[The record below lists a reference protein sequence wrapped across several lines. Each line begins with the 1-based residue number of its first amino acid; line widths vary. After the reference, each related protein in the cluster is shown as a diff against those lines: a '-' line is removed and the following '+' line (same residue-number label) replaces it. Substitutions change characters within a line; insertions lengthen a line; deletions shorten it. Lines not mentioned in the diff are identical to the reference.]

1 MDLQPPVV
9 QKDWQTKIFEF
20 FAVRNKL
27 IVTLFWF
34 VYIPTLVILLAG
46 AYQIV
51 TLGPH
56 IVLASDIGKKF
67 GQLALSLLGVV
78 VLPGILGRFK
88 VEIKITRLITLFRRQ
103 LGILVFLLA
112 FSHYIL
118 VRFLPTMTILPLSPF
133 ELMGSLALVM
143 LFFMF
148 LTSNNISMRHLGRWW
163 KRLHRIIYVI
173 LWLLVLH
180 TGLQRISI
188 WTIMIGFF
196 AILEVVSLI
205 YDWWRKRSLVPKQPI

>member
-1 MDLQPPVV
+1 MDPQQPVV
-9 QKDWQTKIFEF
+9 QKDWQTQILEF

-27 IVTLFWF
+27 IVALFWF
-34 VYIPTLVILLAG
+34 IYIPTLVILLVG

-51 TLGPH
+51 TQGPH
-56 IVLASDIGKKF
+56 IVLASGIGKKF

-78 VLPGILGRFK
+78 VLPGILGRFR
-88 VEIKITRLITLFRRQ
+88 VEIKITRVITLFRRQ
-103 LGILVFLLA
+103 LGKLVFLFA

-118 VRFLPTMTILPLSPF
+118 VRFLPSMTVLPLTPF

-143 LFFMF
+143 LFFLF
-148 LTSNNISMRHLGRWW
+148 LTSNNLSMRYLGRGW

-173 LWLLVLH
+173 LWLVVLH
-180 TGLQRISI
+180 TGLQRISV

-196 AILEVVSLI
+196 AVLEVASLI
-205 YDWWRKRSLVPKQPI
+205 YDWWRKKSLVPKQPI